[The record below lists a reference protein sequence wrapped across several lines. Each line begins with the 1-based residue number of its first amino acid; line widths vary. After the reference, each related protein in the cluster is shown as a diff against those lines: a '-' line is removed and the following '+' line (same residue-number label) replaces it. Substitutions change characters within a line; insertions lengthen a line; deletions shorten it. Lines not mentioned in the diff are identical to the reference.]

1 MVADE
6 SGSVYWVQPSWSAFT
21 GQEPERA
28 AGHGWLHSIDPRD
41 RAQVAEHWVQQ
52 CVEGEP
58 FTLAAGVWHA
68 PSRAFRPCRGP
79 VVPIRDDGAA
89 THWVA
94 SLSEDHHDE
103 HTRDFERTMAA
114 RFHRI
119 FAANV
124 FGIAYGEH
132 DQIVDGN
139 DAFLDTIGST
149 RSHLTAGI
157 RLGRLFDTAD
167 FALDTFTNGSA
178 REYEITRLDGTP
190 AHVLAA
196 GVSLTPDPGWLAFT
210 VDLTPRKA
218 AERAMAYLALHDPLT
233 GLPNRRLLED
243 RLQHA
248 LAGAHR
254 SNGGIAVLYCDIDHF
269 KRINDSY
276 GHRGGDTVL
285 QTVARRLETVVRE
298 NDTVARAGG
307 DEFVVVLGDLG
318 DPTEATR
325 IAERARVVLSQPIPL
340 DTAEVRITA
349 SLGVALHAGPK
360 DDVETLLRVA
370 DNAMYEAKTRGRDQ
384 VAFADDELSRGA

>member
-1 MVADE
+1 
-6 SGSVYWVQPSWSAFT
+6 
-21 GQEPERA
+21 
-28 AGHGWLHSIDPRD
+28 
-41 RAQVAEHWVQQ
+41 
-52 CVEGEP
+52 
-58 FTLAAGVWHA
+58 
-68 PSRAFRPCRGP
+68 
-79 VVPIRDDGAA
+79 
-89 THWVA
+89 
-94 SLSEDHHDE
+94 
-103 HTRDFERTMAA
+103 MAA

-132 DQIVDGN
+132 DQILDGN

-149 RSHLTAGI
+149 RRHLTAGI
-157 RLGRLFDTAD
+157 RLQHLFARAD
-167 FALDTFTNGSA
+167 DALDMLTSGAA
-178 REYEITRLDGTP
+178 REYEIVRLDGAH

-218 AERAMAYLALHDPLT
+218 AERALAYLALHDPLT

-254 SNGGIAVLYCDIDHF
+254 NGATVAVLFCDVDHF
-269 KRINDSY
+269 KRINDSH

-285 QTVARRLETVVRE
+285 QTVARRLESVVRE

-307 DEFVVVLGDLG
+307 DEFVVILEGLG

-325 IAERARVVLSQPIPL
+325 IAERARVALGEPIPL
-340 DTAEVRITA
+340 DRAEVRITA
-349 SLGVALHAGPK
+349 SLGIALHGGAQDGVE
-360 DDVETLLRVA
+360 DVLRRA
-370 DNAMYEAKTRGRDQ
+370 DNAMYEAKSHGRDRI
-384 VAFADDELSRGA
+384 AFANDDLAPRHLT